1 MVVMKV
7 VNSLGRGI
15 VANVKIT
22 SNGDYL
28 REANLYDT
36 GEFKWSFDPNSP
48 NTSVFYCEVS
58 TNSDWEKSWTVF
70 EPNNEKIQYFGNEIA
85 WFMRGDG
92 IFIGTMLGDE
102 LIKVHNW

>member
-1 MVVMKV
+1 METIC
-7 VNSLGRGI
+7 GRLI
-15 VANVKIT
+15 CMIPEN
-22 SNGDYL
+22 SNGVSVINYQHSM
-28 REANLYDT
+28 AIFIYSK
-36 GEFKWSFDPNSP
+36 FSDPNSP